1 MKPHT
6 SNHKYLL
13 NLLTLLFVA
22 IHGLFL
28 RFLKFYFG
36 DTYQFLDNQTWDY
49 LIFQIAT
56 MAVFLF
62 PLYIFENKLE
72 KLSQENVKL
81 FQKINNICAYIFWI
95 IIFVL
100 LIWAIFSGKLT

>member
-1 MKPHT
+1 MNSHT
-6 SNHKYLL
+6 SNNKYLI

-28 RFLKFYFG
+28 RFLKSHFG

-56 MAVFLF
+56 MVVFLS
-62 PLYIFENKLE
+62 PLYVFANKLE
-72 KLSQENVKL
+72 NLSQEHTKL

-100 LIWAIFSGKLT
+100 LIWVIISGKLT

>member
-1 MKPHT
+1 MNIHT
-6 SNHKYLL
+6 PNHKYLL
-13 NLLTLLFVA
+13 NILILLFVA

-56 MAVFLF
+56 MAVFLS
-62 PLYIFENKLE
+62 PLYVFANKLE
-72 KLSQENVKL
+72 NLSQKNIKL
-81 FQKINNICAYIFWI
+81 FQNIDKVCAYIFWI
-95 IIFVL
+95 VIFVL
-100 LIWAIFSGKLT
+100 LIWVIISGKLT